1 MTIVKRIWN
10 AWKRLGQKIGDFLA
24 RVVLSVF
31 YFTVFMPF
39 ALAVRLFQDPLR
51 QRPKNLKSYWEGKQ
65 SQTAGLDDARRG
77 F

>member
-1 MTIVKRIWN
+1 MTILKRAWN
-10 AWKRLGQKIGDFLA
+10 TSKRFGQKIGDFLA

-51 QRPKNLKSYWEGKQ
+51 QRPENLKSYWEGKQ

>member
-1 MTIVKRIWN
+1 MTILKRAWN
-10 AWKRLGQKIGDFLA
+10 TWKRLGQKIGDFLA

-39 ALAVRLFQDPLR
+39 ALVVRLFQDPLR
-51 QRPKNLKSYWEGKQ
+51 QKPKKLDSYWEDRRA
-65 SQTAGLDDARRG
+65 QTASLDDARRG